1 MKIRM
6 ADFGQGLPL
15 LEQLSEPIR
24 ACLLSKARVKTFTR
38 GTTISLQDEQANSI
52 KIVQSGWVKLY
63 RVSPSGHEAIL
74 ATVGQGESF
83 DEIAALQRGRSPVSA
98 EAVTSCTMLFIDL
111 SQGCACEG
119 AEREINNAVLSAVS
133 GHFDAM
139 MTQIESLKVKS
150 GIERLSE
157 YILELCDRAGG
168 ATRVELPYGKV
179 VLAGELGMKP
189 ESLSRAFARLK
200 PFGVRSDVRHVH
212 VDDLRTLRDLVED
225 NAALA

>member
-24 ACLLSKARVKTFTR
+24 TCLLSKARVKTFSR
-38 GTTISLQDEQANSI
+38 GSTISLQDEPADAI
-52 KIVQSGWVKLY
+52 KIVQSGWVKLF

-74 ATVGQGESF
+74 ATVGAGDSF

-98 EAVTSCTMLFIDL
+98 EAVTNCSMLLIDVNCTC
-111 SQGCACEG
+111 GCPG
-119 AEREINNAVLSAVS
+119 AEREISNAVLSAAS

-139 MTQIESLKVKS
+139 MTQIENLKVKS

-157 YILELCDRAGG
+157 FILELCDKAGG

-179 VLAGELGMKP
+179 VLAGKLGMKP

-200 PFGVRSDVRHVH
+200 PVGVRSEVRHVS
-212 VDDLRTLRDLVED
+212 VDDLRVLRAFVED
-225 NAALA
+225 NAA